1 MAGRRL
7 HALTGPSLSGEKVM
21 KVDRRSLM
29 IGGGLALGAAGSGLA
44 QGRGDAAASGMAG
57 GVQPDLMIDLW
68 PGGAP
73 GMPAVAP
80 AETVRERSSDPA
92 ITDRALL
99 HVAGPRLAVFRA
111 RNPNGAA
118 MLVMPGG
125 GYSWVVIDK
134 EGYEIG
140 PWLAERGVS
149 AFVLFY
155 RLPQDGWAAG
165 ADVALS
171 DAQRAMRLIRHRA
184 ADFEVD
190 PARVGAMGFS
200 AGGHV
205 CADLA
210 TRFAARTY
218 APVDVADKQVAR
230 PFLAAPIYPVVS
242 MYRPDAHEGS
252 RRNLIGESPHA
263 AAERLHSPQAQV
275 TPACPP
281 CFLVHAEDDAV
292 VPVENSILLRHAWR
306 AQGLAV
312 DTHLFMQG
320 GHGFGLRRAVG
331 KPVAVWPT
339 LFAEWA
345 VKQGLMQA

>member
-1 MAGRRL
+1 M
-7 HALTGPSLSGEKVM
+7 EM
-21 KVDRRSLM
+21 DRRKLM
-29 IGGGLALGAAGSGLA
+29 IGGGLALGAAGRAMA
-44 QGRGDAAASGMAG
+44 QQSVAG
-57 GVQPDLMIDLW
+57 SVTPDLMIDLW
-68 PGGAP
+68 PGAAP
-73 GMPAVAP
+73 GMPAIRP
-80 AETVRERSSDPA
+80 NETVRERSGDPA
-92 ITDRALL
+92 LTDRALL
-99 HVAGPRLAVFRA
+99 HIVRPRLAVFRA

-140 PWLAERGVS
+140 PWLAARGVS
-149 AFVLFY
+149 VFVLFY

-165 ADVALS
+165 ANVALS

-184 ADFEVD
+184 ADFGVD

-210 TRFAARTY
+210 TRFATRTY
-218 APVDVADKQVAR
+218 APVDVADRQGAR

-242 MYRPDAHEGS
+242 MHRPDAHEGS
-252 RRNLIGESPHA
+252 RRNLIGESPDA
-263 AAERLHSPQAQV
+263 AAARLHSPQEQV

-281 CFLVHAEDDAV
+281 CFLVHAEDDDV
-292 VPVENSILLRHAWR
+292 VPVENSLLLRRAWR
-306 AQGLAV
+306 EQGLAV

-320 GHGFGLRRAVG
+320 GHGFGLRRAAG
-331 KPVAVWPT
+331 KPVGVWPD
-339 LFAEWA
+339 LFLQWA
-345 VKQGLMQA
+345 GNQGLTRS

>member
-1 MAGRRL
+1 
-7 HALTGPSLSGEKVM
+7 M

-29 IGGGLALGAAGSGLA
+29 IGGGLAFGAAGRGLA
-44 QGRGDAAASGMAG
+44 QRMSAGKADGAAMAG
-57 GVQPDLMIDLW
+57 LTGAVQPDLMIDLW
-68 PGGAP
+68 PGTAP
-73 GMPAVAP
+73 GMASVPP
-80 AETVRERSSDPA
+80 AETVRERSSDPGVN
-92 ITDRALL
+92 DRALL
-99 HVAGPRLAVFRA
+99 HIARPRLAVFRA

-140 PWLAERGVS
+140 PWLAQRGVS
-149 AFVLFY
+149 VFVLFY
-155 RLPQDGWAAG
+155 RLPGDGWAAG

-184 ADFEVD
+184 ADFGID

-210 TRFAARTY
+210 TRFAMQTY
-218 APVDVADKQVAR
+218 EPVDAADRQAAR

-252 RRNLIGESPHA
+252 RRNLIGESPDA
-263 AAERLHSPQAQV
+263 KAQRRHSPHEQA

-281 CFLVHAEDDAV
+281 CFLVHAEDDDV
-292 VPVENSILLRHAWR
+292 VSVENSLLLRRAWR
-306 AQGLAV
+306 AQGLSV
-312 DTHLFMQG
+312 DMHLFMQG
-320 GHGFGLRRAVG
+320 GHGFGLRRAAG
-331 KPVAVWPT
+331 KPVAVWPE
-339 LFAEWA
+339 LFARWA
-345 VKQGLMQA
+345 SGQGLVGA